1 METNETL
8 LGGGRSS
15 QSDGKTLRLTRISRA
30 EKAVRGIIT
39 GTAHVLPTL
48 ENAEFII
55 PEGKY
60 ELKMTYSPRFKKMMP
75 MVDGVKGRSGIRIHT
90 GTIPEHSK
98 GCILMTPKGVE
109 IIKELLTKNEKKD
122 EKTFISIDSRY

>member
-1 METNETL
+1 MEIIRL
-8 LGGGRSS
+8 KRVS
-15 QSDGKTLRLTRISRA
+15 QEG
-30 EKAVRGIIT
+30 KAVRGKIT

-60 ELKMTYSPRFKKMMP
+60 ELKMTWSPRFKKMMP
-75 MVDGVKGRSGIRIHT
+75 LVDGVKGRSGIRIHT

-109 IIKELLTKNEKKD
+109 IIKELLTKNAKKD
-122 EKTFISIDSRY
+122 EKTFIRISDAY

>member
-1 METNETL
+1 MATIH
-8 LGGGRSS
+8 
-15 QSDGKTLRLTRISRA
+15 LTRISRA
-30 EKAVRGIIT
+30 EKAVRGTIT

-75 MVDGVKGRSGIRIHT
+75 LVDGVKGSSRALQGLHPHDTERCGNHQRFINQKR
-90 GTIPEHSK
+90 
-98 GCILMTPKGVE
+98 
-109 IIKELLTKNEKKD
+109 KE
-122 EKTFISIDSRY
+122 R